1 MAENTLGYEPQD
13 PSVFATE
20 GDQAAATV
28 PAYVDETEEGKVR
41 EKSQKTPSSIAQRGT
56 NSVSVESDG
65 LENDPVDAS
74 REGETQGEN
83 DPEAEPDTTETPSDP
98 DASEA
103 GGKGAKGA

>member
-41 EKSQKTPSSIAQRGT
+41 EASQKTPSSIAKREDT
-56 NSVSVESDG
+56 NSVSVEDG
-65 LENDPVDAS
+65 LGTEEDPAPDGGTVT
-74 REGETQGEN
+74 E
-83 DPEAEPDTTETPSDP
+83 PEPDSNETPSDP